1 MKFEE
6 ALNLIELPK
15 WVEDENGEM
24 WTDILN
30 WHGPCHLK
38 RLRY

>member
-15 WVEDENGEM
+15 WVEDENGEIVM
-24 WTDILN
+24 ASGSTF
-30 WHGPCHLK
+30 
-38 RLRY
+38 R

>member
-15 WVEDENGEM
+15 WVEDENGEIVK
-24 WTDILN
+24 TL
-30 WHGPCHLK
+30 GPAT
-38 RLRY
+38 